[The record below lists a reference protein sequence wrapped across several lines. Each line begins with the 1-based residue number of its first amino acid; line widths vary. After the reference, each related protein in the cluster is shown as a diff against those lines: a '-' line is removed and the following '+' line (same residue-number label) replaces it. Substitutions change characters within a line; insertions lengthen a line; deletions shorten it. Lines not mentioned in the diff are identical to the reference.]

1 MSSPQTRTDAGKLV
15 QEWAD
20 AYNAQDFARFGA
32 LFTDDVAY
40 TVSAYGFAFTGRD
53 TFVSHIREYAAA
65 VPDRTLTPKRIIA
78 DGDLIAVETDFAG
91 TSAGTVPA
99 LPPAGQPVTAAFC
112 TILRLRDG
120 KIATQDDYI
129 G

>member
-1 MSSPQTRTDAGKLV
+1 MNTNPVHPDAGKLV

-32 LFTDDVAY
+32 LFTEDVAY

-53 TFVSHIREYAAA
+53 AFVSHVQEYAAA
-65 VPDRTLTPKRIIA
+65 VPDRTLAPRRIIA

-91 TSAGTVPA
+91 TSSGTVPA

-120 KIATQDDYI
+120 KIASQDDYV